1 MITYKACTRIL
12 TCQALQVWNCQSS
25 SPASRLL
32 RRDASQNHVIVLTNR
47 SIPHAGAE
55 PTLLRRRHS
64 CYDTWQTMAPH
75 GVSPE
80 KEKVLLE
87 RMQALGVRQQD
98 IEEHF
103 VRSSGAGGQNVN
115 KLSTCVVLHHR
126 PTGIRVKCQKERSQ
140 ALNRFLARRILLDK
154 IEAKLKGAR
163 TAKEQEIAKIRRQ
176 KRKRSRRAKL
186 RLLADKRYQAE
197 KKTLRAAVR
206 PDADDL

>member
-1 MITYKACTRIL
+1 MPPCFLLL
-12 TCQALQVWNCQSS
+12 T
-25 SPASRLL
+25 PRLHT
-32 RRDASQNHVIVLTNR
+32 A
-47 SIPHAGAE
+47 AE
-55 PTLLRRRHS
+55 PTLLRRRQS
-64 CYDTWQTMAPH
+64 CYDTWQTMALH
-75 GVSPE
+75 VVSPE
-80 KEKVLLE
+80 KEKILLE

-98 IEEHF
+98 VEEQF

-154 IEAKLKGAR
+154 IEAKLKGAQ

-186 RLLADKRYQAE
+186 RLLAEKRHQAE
-197 KKTLRAAVR
+197 KKSLRAAVR
-206 PDADDL
+206 PDGDDS